1 MKREGYSGS
10 NKKFNNQRVTYKIK
24 VVAKDSKRTMVHD
37 NVPYEHLELMKIN
50 PNLTVH
56 VLEVKNKNFKRERE

>member
-1 MKREGYSGS
+1 MKKESYSDS
-10 NKKFNNQRVTYKIK
+10 NKRFNKSRVIYKVK
-24 VVAKDSKRTMVHD
+24 VVAKDSNRTMVHD

-56 VLEVKNKNFKRERE
+56 VLEVKNRGFRRGRE